1 MIKKF
6 ESFVNED
13 YERKNNHLT
22 KEQQN
27 FRKMEEENKYNLV
40 RILTS
45 FCDVDEHTVN
55 ILLDRVDNSIL
66 YYTFG
71 DVLDIFSRLDL
82 INMPNSCQREFI
94 KTFFDI
100 NSMKRNDG
108 IKLEEMLKTLSK
120 KCNDGKEYPIV
131 IDVNGKLLTGK
142 VWYCDDWGEY
152 FESEDDIINRV
163 WNDDELGNCN
173 GIESAECFVDKEL
186 EDLNYEEIDLDKEYG
201 YKGDSSIKETINYDQ
216 LNESF
221 TNQELKDAIKAH
233 GGLIVNKCTNHDA
246 RTSIV
251 DFDLK
256 NAKFVGYLKPET
268 VDDIYINNCF
278 ILLYKSRDIILRTN
292 DGGIIVVE
300 KDDFDKN
307 YYAWLRKVKTR
318 NNNWIEDIVR
328 KYPEKEYWNTSKRDI
343 EYDSIEPD
351 KDATYMRRSKH
362 INRK

>member
-6 ESFVNED
+6 EQFVNED

-55 ILLDRVDNSIL
+55 ILLDRVDNSSL

-71 DVLDIFSRLDL
+71 DVLDIFSRLNL
-82 INMPNSCQREFI
+82 INMPKSCQRDFI

-108 IKLEEMLKTLSK
+108 IKLEEMLETLSK
-120 KCNDGKEYPIV
+120 KCNGGKEYPIV

-186 EDLNYEEIDLDKEYG
+186 EDLNYEEIDLDKKTKWG
-201 YKGDSSIKETINYDQ
+201 TKE
-216 LNESF
+216 
-221 TNQELKDAIKAH
+221 
-233 GGLIVNKCTNHDA
+233 HD
-246 RTSIV
+246 
-251 DFDLK
+251 
-256 NAKFVGYLKPET
+256 
-268 VDDIYINNCF
+268 
-278 ILLYKSRDIILRTN
+278 
-292 DGGIIVVE
+292 
-300 KDDFDKN
+300 
-307 YYAWLRKVKTR
+307 WRK
-318 NNNWIEDIVR
+318 
-328 KYPEKEYWNTSKRDI
+328 
-343 EYDSIEPD
+343 SIE
-351 KDATYMRRSKH
+351 
-362 INRK
+362 N